1 MSTQTMQILAPL
13 LAMIHDN
20 NLDILF
26 CISHKKNLLYCSKSL
41 QDQLDF
47 PVEEIQAQKFRCL
60 EHTIELSSRQGK
72 RYSIHDERYE
82 AKSFLIHVIHE
93 LHTEDIFDPSVQEF
107 HGIRTQNQGM
117 LDVFRIIR
125 HVSTNDVNVLIRGE
139 TGTGKELVARAIH
152 NESHRK
158 KGPFV
163 AVNCSAISPHLLESA
178 LFGHKKGSFTGAMRD
193 HVGLFE
199 QANEGTL
206 FLDEIGDMDINLQS
220 KLLRVLEERRVTPI
234 GAIQSKKIN
243 VRILS
248 ATHRSLRKQVQ
259 DNLFRAD
266 LMYRLRVVPIFLP
279 PLRERKEDII
289 PLFSFF
295 LNEVQ
300 KNRPKH
306 IKGFLPLVGHKL
318 SAHSWEGNVRE
329 LKNVVEYAY
338 AVCETNILGLEDLPP
353 EFQEKTNLGHTTE
366 KEHIQKALKQNNG
379 NIGQAAIAL
388 GMSRPTL
395 WRKRKKYKL

>member
-1 MSTQTMQILAPL
+1 MQILAPL

-47 PVEEIQAQKFRCL
+47 PAEEIQAQKFRCL
-60 EHTIELSSRQGK
+60 ENTIEISSRQGK

-93 LHTEDIFDPSVQEF
+93 LYTEDLFEPSVQEF

-300 KNRPKH
+300 KNRPKP

-366 KEHIQKALKQNNG
+366 KENIQKALKQYNG